1 MNKNFWTGT
10 LVFFALSFLGTACSE
25 SQSYADL
32 LRDEEQAVNW
42 YLAKYNVE
50 LDLPEDYKDLVTVEE
65 MGEDAPF
72 YKLDNEGYVYMQI
85 VKADYDEMVAE
96 GDLVYF
102 RFLRQNISTLYE
114 YDGQVEDWEGNSD
127 YLPNGTTS
135 FVYKNN
141 TLTSTTKWGTGIQMP
156 LQYIGYNSEVNIV
169 LKSYYGFTEEQ
180 AYCIPYI
187 MNIRYFRPEY

>member
-1 MNKNFWTGT
+1 MNKNFWIGT
-10 LVFFALSFLGTACSE
+10 LVFFALSFLGFACSE